1 MKIISIICFLVF
13 VYDITIPNKRP
24 IVYSSINR
32 ALKGLQI
39 SHSTLLDYINNK
51 YIFNLN
57 LVLSFEYLVEHDFS
71 NIKKNP

>member
-24 IVYSSINR
+24 IVYSSINI